1 MVNSTNQTNHVDK
14 ILLFIALGWGVAG
27 QIIDIVAKTKSF
39 HLLIHQGSF
48 VLSHPTPISSVFV
61 SHLSRCLR
69 P

>member
-39 HLLIHQGSF
+39 HLLLIHQGSF

-61 SHLSRCLR
+61 ITVR
-69 P
+69 

>member
-39 HLLIHQGSF
+39 LIHQGSF